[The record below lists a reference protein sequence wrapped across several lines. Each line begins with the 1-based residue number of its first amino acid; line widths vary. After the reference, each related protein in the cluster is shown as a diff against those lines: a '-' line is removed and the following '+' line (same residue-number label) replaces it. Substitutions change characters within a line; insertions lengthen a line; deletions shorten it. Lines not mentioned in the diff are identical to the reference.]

1 MYSCANIGNP
11 SGGPIDK
18 TPPIFMRS
26 NPTPNA
32 VNVKDR
38 KIEIFFD
45 EIVTLKDPSTK
56 IIVSPAQT
64 EMPRMSALGR
74 KVTVELVDSLL
85 PNTTYTIDFSNSIQ
99 DNNEGNAIDNFAF
112 AFSTGSVIDSMRV
125 SGYVLD
131 SRTLEPMQSVVVGL
145 QSNLA
150 DSAFHKEKLQRVAL
164 TNDRGQFTIR
174 NVSPGSYHIFALKD
188 LDRDYKFGNPTEDI
202 AFLDSIIVPSIGS
215 REAADTVYNDL
226 NEIDTI
232 MRATRP
238 AYFPNDILLS
248 MFNEDRK
255 SQYLA
260 NNLRVDSTRISLTFA
275 AASDTLPSLSIVGRN
290 DVPDQWY
297 TLERSQTNDT
307 LTYWIRPPHL
317 VSADTLMV
325 ATTYLRT
332 DTASNLSWGTDT
344 LKFTFQRQKA
354 KKKKKNEE
362 TDSLE
367 QIRFM
372 ELHPL
377 ANDTQEVYAPL
388 LLQTG
393 TPIERY
399 SREAFHLQRKLQ
411 NDTIFYPAEIKSI
424 ALRDSTLN
432 RRDLML
438 KVDWEPGAAYTLA
451 VDSLAMTDIYG
462 LQTKPL
468 KVDFN
473 VRKMEE
479 YGNIVFNIPAV
490 RDSAIVEL
498 LDGTEKIVLRAPVK
512 SHRAELLN
520 LLPGKYYARLFID
533 RNGNGKYDT
542 GNYDMHLQP
551 EETVYYPGAIN
562 LKKNWDVEQTWDIYA
577 TPIDKQK
584 PEAIKKNKPE
594 RKKWEKVNTEKTETD
609 EDEENGFSD
618 FSNPND
624 PNLRNSNNFGNYR
637 KYDSKIYFHFFAQ
650 KFAHSTKAHY
660 LCTRKSQQRLCPDGG
675 IGRRAGLKHQWSKIH
690 PGSIPGLG
698 TQKRL

>member
-1 MYSCANIGNP
+1 MNNSKSLYYIFIIIAAAVMYSCANIGNP

-377 ANDTQEVYAPL
+377 ANGTQEVYAPL

-424 ALRDSTLN
+424 ALRDSTLS

-624 PNLRNSNNFGNYR
+624 PNLQNSNNFGNYR
-637 KYDSKIYFHFFAQ
+637 K
-650 KFAHSTKAHY
+650 
-660 LCTRKSQQRLCPDGG
+660 
-675 IGRRAGLKHQWSKIH
+675 
-690 PGSIPGLG
+690 
-698 TQKRL
+698 

>member
-1 MYSCANIGNP
+1 MENQMNNSKSLYYIFIIIAAAVMYSCANIGNP

-317 VSADTLMV
+317 VSADTLIV

-377 ANDTQEVYAPL
+377 ANGTQEVYAPL

-424 ALRDSTLN
+424 ALRDSTLS

-490 RDSAIVEL
+490 CDSAIVEL

-512 SHRAELLN
+512 NHRAELLN

-624 PNLRNSNNFGNYR
+624 PNLRNSNNFGNYSR
-637 KYDSKIYFHFFAQ
+637 
-650 KFAHSTKAHY
+650 
-660 LCTRKSQQRLCPDGG
+660 
-675 IGRRAGLKHQWSKIH
+675 
-690 PGSIPGLG
+690 
-698 TQKRL
+698 

>member
-1 MYSCANIGNP
+1 MNNSKSLYYIFIIIAAAVMYSCANIGNP

-377 ANDTQEVYAPL
+377 ANGTQEVYAPL

-411 NDTIFYPAEIKSI
+411 NDTTFYPAEIKSI
-424 ALRDSTLN
+424 ALRDSTLS

-479 YGNIVFNIPAV
+479 YGNIVFNITAV

-512 SHRAELLN
+512 NHRAELLN

-637 KYDSKIYFHFFAQ
+637 
-650 KFAHSTKAHY
+650 
-660 LCTRKSQQRLCPDGG
+660 R
-675 IGRRAGLKHQWSKIH
+675 
-690 PGSIPGLG
+690 
-698 TQKRL
+698 

>member
-1 MYSCANIGNP
+1 MNNSKSLYYIFIIIAAAVMYSCANIGNP

-232 MRATRP
+232 MHATRP

-377 ANDTQEVYAPL
+377 ANGTQEVYAPL

-411 NDTIFYPAEIKSI
+411 NDTTFYPAEIKNI
-424 ALRDSTLN
+424 ALRDSTLS

-618 FSNPND
+618 FSNPDD
-624 PNLRNSNNFGNYR
+624 PNQRNSNNFGN
-637 KYDSKIYFHFFAQ
+637 
-650 KFAHSTKAHY
+650 
-660 LCTRKSQQRLCPDGG
+660 
-675 IGRRAGLKHQWSKIH
+675 
-690 PGSIPGLG
+690 
-698 TQKRL
+698 

>member
-1 MYSCANIGNP
+1 MLFSRLALSLQAETENQMNNSKSLYYIFIIIAAAVMYSCANIGNP

-377 ANDTQEVYAPL
+377 ANGTQEVYAPL

-411 NDTIFYPAEIKSI
+411 NDTTFYPAEIKSI
-424 ALRDSTLN
+424 ALRDSTLS

-512 SHRAELLN
+512 NHRAELLN

-624 PNLRNSNNFGNYR
+624 PNLRNSNNFGDYR
-637 KYDSKIYFHFFAQ
+637 
-650 KFAHSTKAHY
+650 
-660 LCTRKSQQRLCPDGG
+660 R
-675 IGRRAGLKHQWSKIH
+675 
-690 PGSIPGLG
+690 
-698 TQKRL
+698 

>member
-1 MYSCANIGNP
+1 MNNSKSLYYIFIIIAAAVMYSCANIGNP

-112 AFSTGSVIDSMRV
+112 AFSTGSVIDSMHV

-377 ANDTQEVYAPL
+377 ANGTQEVYAPL

-411 NDTIFYPAEIKSI
+411 NDTTFYPAEIKSI

-438 KVDWEPGAAYTLA
+438 KVDWEPGAAYKLA

-512 SHRAELLN
+512 NHRAELLN

-624 PNLRNSNNFGNYR
+624 PNLRNSNNFGNYSR
-637 KYDSKIYFHFFAQ
+637 
-650 KFAHSTKAHY
+650 
-660 LCTRKSQQRLCPDGG
+660 
-675 IGRRAGLKHQWSKIH
+675 
-690 PGSIPGLG
+690 
-698 TQKRL
+698 

>member
-1 MYSCANIGNP
+1 MNNSKSLYYIFIIIAAAVMYSCANIGNP

-297 TLERSQTNDT
+297 TLERSLTNDT

-377 ANDTQEVYAPL
+377 ANGTQEVYAPL

-479 YGNIVFNIPAV
+479 YGNIVFNITAV

-512 SHRAELLN
+512 NHRAELLN

-637 KYDSKIYFHFFAQ
+637 
-650 KFAHSTKAHY
+650 
-660 LCTRKSQQRLCPDGG
+660 R
-675 IGRRAGLKHQWSKIH
+675 
-690 PGSIPGLG
+690 
-698 TQKRL
+698 

>member
-377 ANDTQEVYAPL
+377 ANGTQEVYAPL

-411 NDTIFYPAEIKSI
+411 NDTTFYPAEIKSI

-551 EETVYYPGAIN
+551 EETVYYPGDIN

-637 KYDSKIYFHFFAQ
+637 K
-650 KFAHSTKAHY
+650 
-660 LCTRKSQQRLCPDGG
+660 
-675 IGRRAGLKHQWSKIH
+675 
-690 PGSIPGLG
+690 
-698 TQKRL
+698 

>member
-1 MYSCANIGNP
+1 MNNSKSLYYIFIIIAAAVMYSCANIGNP

-377 ANDTQEVYAPL
+377 ANGTQEVYAPL

-479 YGNIVFNIPAV
+479 YGNIVFNITAV

-512 SHRAELLN
+512 NHRAELLN

-624 PNLRNSNNFGNYR
+624 PNQRNSNNFGNYR
-637 KYDSKIYFHFFAQ
+637 
-650 KFAHSTKAHY
+650 
-660 LCTRKSQQRLCPDGG
+660 R
-675 IGRRAGLKHQWSKIH
+675 
-690 PGSIPGLG
+690 
-698 TQKRL
+698 

>member
-1 MYSCANIGNP
+1 MNNSKSLYYIFIIIAAAVMYSCANIGNP

-99 DNNEGNAIDNFAF
+99 DNNEDNAIDNFAF

-377 ANDTQEVYAPL
+377 ANGTQEVYAPL

-584 PEAIKKNKPE
+584 SEAIKKNKPE

-609 EDEENGFSD
+609 EDEENGFND
-618 FSNPND
+618 FSNPDD
-624 PNLRNSNNFGNYR
+624 PNLRNSNNFGDYR
-637 KYDSKIYFHFFAQ
+637 
-650 KFAHSTKAHY
+650 
-660 LCTRKSQQRLCPDGG
+660 R
-675 IGRRAGLKHQWSKIH
+675 
-690 PGSIPGLG
+690 
-698 TQKRL
+698 

>member
-64 EMPRMSALGR
+64 EMPHMSALGR

-99 DNNEGNAIDNFAF
+99 DNNEGNAINNFAF

-332 DTASNLSWGTDT
+332 DTTSNLSWGTDT

-377 ANDTQEVYAPL
+377 ANGTQEVYAPL

-411 NDTIFYPAEIKSI
+411 NDTTFYPAEIKSI
-424 ALRDSTLN
+424 ALRDSTLS

-498 LDGTEKIVLRAPVK
+498 LDGTDKVVLHTPVK

-584 PEAIKKNKPE
+584 SEAIKKNKPE

-618 FSNPND
+618 FSNPDD
-624 PNLRNSNNFGNYR
+624 PNQRNSNNFGNYR
-637 KYDSKIYFHFFAQ
+637 
-650 KFAHSTKAHY
+650 
-660 LCTRKSQQRLCPDGG
+660 R
-675 IGRRAGLKHQWSKIH
+675 
-690 PGSIPGLG
+690 
-698 TQKRL
+698 

>member
-1 MYSCANIGNP
+1 MNNSKSLYYIFIIIAAAVMYSCANIGNP

-377 ANDTQEVYAPL
+377 ANGTQEVYAPL

-411 NDTIFYPAEIKSI
+411 NDTTFYPAEIKSI

-432 RRDLML
+432 RRNLML

-512 SHRAELLN
+512 NHRAELLN

-637 KYDSKIYFHFFAQ
+637 K
-650 KFAHSTKAHY
+650 
-660 LCTRKSQQRLCPDGG
+660 
-675 IGRRAGLKHQWSKIH
+675 
-690 PGSIPGLG
+690 
-698 TQKRL
+698 

>member
-1 MYSCANIGNP
+1 MNNSKSLYYIFIIIAAAVMYSCANIGNP

-45 EIVTLKDPSTK
+45 EIVSLKDPSTK

-307 LTYWIRPPHL
+307 LTYWIRQPHL

-332 DTASNLSWGTDT
+332 DTASNLSWGNDT

-377 ANDTQEVYAPL
+377 ANGTQEVYAPL

-411 NDTIFYPAEIKSI
+411 NDTTFYPAEIKSI
-424 ALRDSTLN
+424 ALRDSTLS

-498 LDGTEKIVLRAPVK
+498 LDGTDKVVLHTPVK
-512 SHRAELLN
+512 NHRAELLN
-520 LLPGKYYARLFID
+520 LQPGKYYARLFID

-637 KYDSKIYFHFFAQ
+637 
-650 KFAHSTKAHY
+650 
-660 LCTRKSQQRLCPDGG
+660 R
-675 IGRRAGLKHQWSKIH
+675 
-690 PGSIPGLG
+690 
-698 TQKRL
+698 

>member
-1 MYSCANIGNP
+1 MNNSKSLYYIFIIIAAAVMYSCANIGNP

-131 SRTLEPMQSVVVGL
+131 SRTLEPMQSIVVGL

-215 REAADTVYNDL
+215 REAADTVYNNL

-232 MRATRP
+232 LRATRP

-377 ANDTQEVYAPL
+377 ANGTQEVYAPL

-411 NDTIFYPAEIKSI
+411 NDTTFYPAEIKSI
-424 ALRDSTLN
+424 ALRDSTLS

-479 YGNIVFNIPAV
+479 YGNIVFNITAV

-512 SHRAELLN
+512 NHRAELLN

-584 PEAIKKNKPE
+584 PETIKKNKPE

-624 PNLRNSNNFGNYR
+624 PNLRNSNNLGSYR
-637 KYDSKIYFHFFAQ
+637 
-650 KFAHSTKAHY
+650 
-660 LCTRKSQQRLCPDGG
+660 R
-675 IGRRAGLKHQWSKIH
+675 
-690 PGSIPGLG
+690 
-698 TQKRL
+698 

>member
-1 MYSCANIGNP
+1 MNNSKSLYYIFIIIAAAVMYSCANIGNP

-377 ANDTQEVYAPL
+377 ANGTQEVYAPL

-512 SHRAELLN
+512 NHRAELLN

-624 PNLRNSNNFGNYR
+624 PNLRNSNNFSNYR
-637 KYDSKIYFHFFAQ
+637 
-650 KFAHSTKAHY
+650 
-660 LCTRKSQQRLCPDGG
+660 R
-675 IGRRAGLKHQWSKIH
+675 
-690 PGSIPGLG
+690 
-698 TQKRL
+698 

>member
-112 AFSTGSVIDSMRV
+112 AFSTGSDIDSMRV

-202 AFLDSIIVPSIGS
+202 AFLDSIIVPSIGT

-377 ANDTQEVYAPL
+377 ANGTQEVYAPL

-432 RRDLML
+432 RRDLVL

-479 YGNIVFNIPAV
+479 YGNIVFNITAV

-512 SHRAELLN
+512 NHRAELLN

-624 PNLRNSNNFGNYR
+624 PNLRNSNNFGNYSR
-637 KYDSKIYFHFFAQ
+637 
-650 KFAHSTKAHY
+650 
-660 LCTRKSQQRLCPDGG
+660 
-675 IGRRAGLKHQWSKIH
+675 
-690 PGSIPGLG
+690 
-698 TQKRL
+698 

>member
-1 MYSCANIGNP
+1 MNNSKSLYYIFIIIAAAVMYSCANIGNP

-377 ANDTQEVYAPL
+377 ANGTQEVYAPL

-624 PNLRNSNNFGNYR
+624 PNLRNSNNFG
-637 KYDSKIYFHFFAQ
+637 D
-650 KFAHSTKAHY
+650 Y
-660 LCTRKSQQRLCPDGG
+660 LR
-675 IGRRAGLKHQWSKIH
+675 
-690 PGSIPGLG
+690 
-698 TQKRL
+698 

>member
-1 MYSCANIGNP
+1 MNNSKSLYYIFIIIAAAVMYSCANIGNP

-112 AFSTGSVIDSMRV
+112 AFSTGSVIDSMRM

-377 ANDTQEVYAPL
+377 ANGTQEVYAPL

-411 NDTIFYPAEIKSI
+411 NDTTFYPAEIKSI
-424 ALRDSTLN
+424 ALRDSTLS

-490 RDSAIVEL
+490 CDSAIVEL

-637 KYDSKIYFHFFAQ
+637 
-650 KFAHSTKAHY
+650 
-660 LCTRKSQQRLCPDGG
+660 R
-675 IGRRAGLKHQWSKIH
+675 
-690 PGSIPGLG
+690 
-698 TQKRL
+698 

>member
-1 MYSCANIGNP
+1 MNNSKSLYYIFIIIAAAVMYSCANIGNP

-317 VSADTLMV
+317 VSADTLIV

-377 ANDTQEVYAPL
+377 ANGTQEVYAPL

-424 ALRDSTLN
+424 ALRDSTLS

-451 VDSLAMTDIYG
+451 VDSLAITDIYG

-512 SHRAELLN
+512 NHRAELLN

-618 FSNPND
+618 FSNPNG

-637 KYDSKIYFHFFAQ
+637 K
-650 KFAHSTKAHY
+650 
-660 LCTRKSQQRLCPDGG
+660 
-675 IGRRAGLKHQWSKIH
+675 
-690 PGSIPGLG
+690 
-698 TQKRL
+698 

>member
-1 MYSCANIGNP
+1 MNNSKSLYYIFIIIAAAVMYSCANIGNP

-377 ANDTQEVYAPL
+377 ANGTQEVYAPL

-411 NDTIFYPAEIKSI
+411 NDTTFYPAEIKSI
-424 ALRDSTLN
+424 ALRDSTLS

-498 LDGTEKIVLRAPVK
+498 LDGTDKVVLHTPVK
-512 SHRAELLN
+512 NHRAELLN

-542 GNYDMHLQP
+542 GNYDMNLQP

-609 EDEENGFSD
+609 EDEENGFND

-624 PNLRNSNNFGNYR
+624 PNLRNSNNFGNYSR
-637 KYDSKIYFHFFAQ
+637 
-650 KFAHSTKAHY
+650 
-660 LCTRKSQQRLCPDGG
+660 
-675 IGRRAGLKHQWSKIH
+675 
-690 PGSIPGLG
+690 
-698 TQKRL
+698 

>member
-1 MYSCANIGNP
+1 MLFSRLALSLQAETENQMNNSKSLYYIFIIIAAAVMYSCANIGNP

-332 DTASNLSWGTDT
+332 DTTSNLSWGTDT

-377 ANDTQEVYAPL
+377 ANGTQEVYAPL

-411 NDTIFYPAEIKSI
+411 NDTTFYPAEIKSI
-424 ALRDSTLN
+424 ALRDSTLS

-584 PEAIKKNKPE
+584 SEAIKKNKPE

-624 PNLRNSNNFGNYR
+624 PNLRNSNNFGN
-637 KYDSKIYFHFFAQ
+637 
-650 KFAHSTKAHY
+650 
-660 LCTRKSQQRLCPDGG
+660 
-675 IGRRAGLKHQWSKIH
+675 
-690 PGSIPGLG
+690 
-698 TQKRL
+698 

>member
-1 MYSCANIGNP
+1 MNNSKSLYYIFIIIAAAVMYSCANIGNP

-377 ANDTQEVYAPL
+377 ANGTQEVYAPL

-438 KVDWEPGAAYTLA
+438 KVDWEPGAAYKLA

-479 YGNIVFNIPAV
+479 YGNIVFNITAV

-512 SHRAELLN
+512 NHRAELLN

-624 PNLRNSNNFGNYR
+624 PNLRNSNNFGN
-637 KYDSKIYFHFFAQ
+637 
-650 KFAHSTKAHY
+650 
-660 LCTRKSQQRLCPDGG
+660 
-675 IGRRAGLKHQWSKIH
+675 
-690 PGSIPGLG
+690 
-698 TQKRL
+698 

>member
-85 PNTTYTIDFSNSIQ
+85 PKTTYTIDFSNSIQ

-377 ANDTQEVYAPL
+377 ANGTQEVYAPL

-424 ALRDSTLN
+424 ALRDSTLS

-512 SHRAELLN
+512 NHRAELLN

-637 KYDSKIYFHFFAQ
+637 K
-650 KFAHSTKAHY
+650 
-660 LCTRKSQQRLCPDGG
+660 
-675 IGRRAGLKHQWSKIH
+675 
-690 PGSIPGLG
+690 
-698 TQKRL
+698 

>member
-1 MYSCANIGNP
+1 MNNSKSLYYIFIIIAAAVMYSCANIGNP

-174 NVSPGSYHIFALKD
+174 NVSPGSYYIFALKD

-297 TLERSQTNDT
+297 TLERSLTNDT

-377 ANDTQEVYAPL
+377 ANGTQEVYAPL

-424 ALRDSTLN
+424 ALRDSTLS

-438 KVDWEPGAAYTLA
+438 KVDWEPGAAYKLA

-512 SHRAELLN
+512 NHRAELLN

-624 PNLRNSNNFGNYR
+624 PNLRNSNNFGNYSR
-637 KYDSKIYFHFFAQ
+637 
-650 KFAHSTKAHY
+650 
-660 LCTRKSQQRLCPDGG
+660 
-675 IGRRAGLKHQWSKIH
+675 
-690 PGSIPGLG
+690 
-698 TQKRL
+698 

>member
-1 MYSCANIGNP
+1 MENQMNNSKSLYYIFIIIAAAVMYSCANIGNP

-307 LTYWIRPPHL
+307 LTYWIRPTHL

-377 ANDTQEVYAPL
+377 ANGTQEVYAPL

-512 SHRAELLN
+512 NHRAELLN

-584 PEAIKKNKPE
+584 PEAIKKNKSE

-609 EDEENGFSD
+609 EDEEIGFSD

-637 KYDSKIYFHFFAQ
+637 K
-650 KFAHSTKAHY
+650 
-660 LCTRKSQQRLCPDGG
+660 
-675 IGRRAGLKHQWSKIH
+675 
-690 PGSIPGLG
+690 
-698 TQKRL
+698 

>member
-1 MYSCANIGNP
+1 MNNSKSLYYIFIIIAAAVMYSCANIGNP

-377 ANDTQEVYAPL
+377 ANGTQEVYAPL

-411 NDTIFYPAEIKSI
+411 NDTTFYPAEIKSI

-468 KVDFN
+468 KIDFN

-498 LDGTEKIVLRAPVK
+498 LDGTDKVVLHTPVK
-512 SHRAELLN
+512 NHRAELLN
-520 LLPGKYYARLFID
+520 LQPGKYYARLFID

-637 KYDSKIYFHFFAQ
+637 
-650 KFAHSTKAHY
+650 
-660 LCTRKSQQRLCPDGG
+660 R
-675 IGRRAGLKHQWSKIH
+675 
-690 PGSIPGLG
+690 
-698 TQKRL
+698 

>member
-1 MYSCANIGNP
+1 MNNSKSLYYIFIIIAAAVMYSCANIGNP

-85 PNTTYTIDFSNSIQ
+85 PNTTFTIDFSNSIQ

-307 LTYWIRPPHL
+307 LTYWIRPTHL

-377 ANDTQEVYAPL
+377 ANGTQEVYAPL

-637 KYDSKIYFHFFAQ
+637 K
-650 KFAHSTKAHY
+650 
-660 LCTRKSQQRLCPDGG
+660 
-675 IGRRAGLKHQWSKIH
+675 
-690 PGSIPGLG
+690 
-698 TQKRL
+698 

>member
-1 MYSCANIGNP
+1 MNNSKSLYYIFIIIAAAVMYSCANIGNP

-174 NVSPGSYHIFALKD
+174 DVSPGSYHIFALKD

-377 ANDTQEVYAPL
+377 ANGTQEVYAPL

-411 NDTIFYPAEIKSI
+411 NDTTFYPAEIKSI

-512 SHRAELLN
+512 NHRAELLN

-624 PNLRNSNNFGNYR
+624 PNLRNSNNFG
-637 KYDSKIYFHFFAQ
+637 D
-650 KFAHSTKAHY
+650 Y
-660 LCTRKSQQRLCPDGG
+660 LR
-675 IGRRAGLKHQWSKIH
+675 
-690 PGSIPGLG
+690 
-698 TQKRL
+698 

>member
-317 VSADTLMV
+317 VSADTLIV

-377 ANDTQEVYAPL
+377 ANGTQEVYAPL

-411 NDTIFYPAEIKSI
+411 NDTTFYPAEIKSI
-424 ALRDSTLN
+424 ALRDSTLS

-624 PNLRNSNNFGNYR
+624 PNLRNSNNFGDYHR
-637 KYDSKIYFHFFAQ
+637 
-650 KFAHSTKAHY
+650 
-660 LCTRKSQQRLCPDGG
+660 
-675 IGRRAGLKHQWSKIH
+675 
-690 PGSIPGLG
+690 
-698 TQKRL
+698 

>member
-1 MYSCANIGNP
+1 MNNSKSLYYIFIIIAAAVMYSCANIGNP

-317 VSADTLMV
+317 VSADTLIV

-377 ANDTQEVYAPL
+377 ANGTQEVYAPL

-411 NDTIFYPAEIKSI
+411 NDTTFYPAEIKSI
-424 ALRDSTLN
+424 VLRDSTLS

-542 GNYDMHLQP
+542 GNYDIHLQP

-584 PEAIKKNKPE
+584 SEAIKKNKPE

-618 FSNPND
+618 FSNPDD
-624 PNLRNSNNFGNYR
+624 PNQRNSNNFGNYR
-637 KYDSKIYFHFFAQ
+637 
-650 KFAHSTKAHY
+650 
-660 LCTRKSQQRLCPDGG
+660 R
-675 IGRRAGLKHQWSKIH
+675 
-690 PGSIPGLG
+690 
-698 TQKRL
+698 

>member
-1 MYSCANIGNP
+1 MNNSKSLYYIFIIIAAAVMYSCANIGNP

-125 SGYVLD
+125 SGYVID

-202 AFLDSIIVPSIGS
+202 AFLDSIIVPSIGT

-377 ANDTQEVYAPL
+377 ANGTQEVYAPL

-432 RRDLML
+432 RRDLVL

-479 YGNIVFNIPAV
+479 YGNIVFNITAV

-512 SHRAELLN
+512 NHRAELLN

-624 PNLRNSNNFGNYR
+624 PNLRNSNNFGSYSR
-637 KYDSKIYFHFFAQ
+637 
-650 KFAHSTKAHY
+650 
-660 LCTRKSQQRLCPDGG
+660 
-675 IGRRAGLKHQWSKIH
+675 
-690 PGSIPGLG
+690 
-698 TQKRL
+698 

>member
-1 MYSCANIGNP
+1 MNNSKSLYYIFIIIAAAVMYSCANIGNP

-332 DTASNLSWGTDT
+332 DTTSNLSWGTDT

-377 ANDTQEVYAPL
+377 ANGTQEVYAPL

-411 NDTIFYPAEIKSI
+411 NDTTFYPAEIKSI
-424 ALRDSTLN
+424 ALRDSTLS

-438 KVDWEPGAAYTLA
+438 KVDWEPGAAYKLA
-451 VDSLAMTDIYG
+451 IDSLAMTDIYG

-498 LDGTEKIVLRAPVK
+498 LDGTDKIVLHTPVK
-512 SHRAELLN
+512 NHRAELLN
-520 LLPGKYYARLFID
+520 LQPGKYYARLFID

-562 LKKNWDVEQTWDIYA
+562 LKKNWDVEQTWNIYA
-577 TPIDKQK
+577 TPIDRQK
-584 PEAIKKNKPE
+584 SEAIKKNKPE

-624 PNLRNSNNFGNYR
+624 PNMRNSNNFGNYR
-637 KYDSKIYFHFFAQ
+637 
-650 KFAHSTKAHY
+650 
-660 LCTRKSQQRLCPDGG
+660 R
-675 IGRRAGLKHQWSKIH
+675 
-690 PGSIPGLG
+690 
-698 TQKRL
+698 

>member
-332 DTASNLSWGTDT
+332 DTTSNLSWGTDT

-377 ANDTQEVYAPL
+377 ANGTQEVYAPL

-411 NDTIFYPAEIKSI
+411 NDTTFYPAEIKSI

-624 PNLRNSNNFGNYR
+624 PNLRNSNNFGN
-637 KYDSKIYFHFFAQ
+637 
-650 KFAHSTKAHY
+650 
-660 LCTRKSQQRLCPDGG
+660 
-675 IGRRAGLKHQWSKIH
+675 
-690 PGSIPGLG
+690 
-698 TQKRL
+698 

>member
-1 MYSCANIGNP
+1 MNNSKSLYYIFIIIAAAVMYSCANIGNP

-26 NPTPNA
+26 NSTPNA

-377 ANDTQEVYAPL
+377 ANGTQEVYAPL

-438 KVDWEPGAAYTLA
+438 KVDWEPGAAYKLA

-498 LDGTEKIVLRAPVK
+498 LDGTDKVVLHTPVK

-624 PNLRNSNNFGNYR
+624 PNLRNSNNFGNYSR
-637 KYDSKIYFHFFAQ
+637 
-650 KFAHSTKAHY
+650 
-660 LCTRKSQQRLCPDGG
+660 
-675 IGRRAGLKHQWSKIH
+675 
-690 PGSIPGLG
+690 
-698 TQKRL
+698 

>member
-125 SGYVLD
+125 SGYVID

-202 AFLDSIIVPSIGS
+202 AFLDSIIVPSIGT

-377 ANDTQEVYAPL
+377 ANGTQEVYAPL

-432 RRDLML
+432 RRDLVL

-479 YGNIVFNIPAV
+479 YGNIVFNITAV

-512 SHRAELLN
+512 NHRAELLN

-609 EDEENGFSD
+609 EDEENDFSD

-624 PNLRNSNNFGNYR
+624 PNQRNSNNFGNYR
-637 KYDSKIYFHFFAQ
+637 
-650 KFAHSTKAHY
+650 
-660 LCTRKSQQRLCPDGG
+660 R
-675 IGRRAGLKHQWSKIH
+675 
-690 PGSIPGLG
+690 
-698 TQKRL
+698 

>member
-1 MYSCANIGNP
+1 MNNSKSLYYIFIIIAAAVMYSCANIGNP

-377 ANDTQEVYAPL
+377 ANGTQEVYAPL

-512 SHRAELLN
+512 NHRAELLN
-520 LLPGKYYARLFID
+520 LPPGKYYARLFID

-609 EDEENGFSD
+609 EDEEIGFSD

-637 KYDSKIYFHFFAQ
+637 
-650 KFAHSTKAHY
+650 
-660 LCTRKSQQRLCPDGG
+660 R
-675 IGRRAGLKHQWSKIH
+675 
-690 PGSIPGLG
+690 
-698 TQKRL
+698 

>member
-1 MYSCANIGNP
+1 MLFSRLALSLQAETENQMNNSKSLYYIFIIIAAAVMYSCANIGNP

-354 KKKKKNEE
+354 KKKKKNEG

-377 ANDTQEVYAPL
+377 VNGTQEVYAPL

-399 SREAFHLQRKLQ
+399 SREAFYLQRKLQ

-424 ALRDSTLN
+424 ALRDSTLS

-438 KVDWEPGAAYTLA
+438 KVDWEPGAAYKLA

-498 LDGTEKIVLRAPVK
+498 LDGTDKVVLHTPVK

-624 PNLRNSNNFGNYR
+624 PNLRNSNNFGNYSR
-637 KYDSKIYFHFFAQ
+637 
-650 KFAHSTKAHY
+650 
-660 LCTRKSQQRLCPDGG
+660 
-675 IGRRAGLKHQWSKIH
+675 
-690 PGSIPGLG
+690 
-698 TQKRL
+698 

>member
-332 DTASNLSWGTDT
+332 DTASNLSWGTDM

-377 ANDTQEVYAPL
+377 ANGTQEVYAPL

-411 NDTIFYPAEIKSI
+411 NDTTFYPAEIKSI

-512 SHRAELLN
+512 NHRAELLN

-637 KYDSKIYFHFFAQ
+637 K
-650 KFAHSTKAHY
+650 
-660 LCTRKSQQRLCPDGG
+660 
-675 IGRRAGLKHQWSKIH
+675 
-690 PGSIPGLG
+690 
-698 TQKRL
+698 

>member
-125 SGYVLD
+125 SGYVID

-202 AFLDSIIVPSIGS
+202 AFLDSIIVPSIGT

-377 ANDTQEVYAPL
+377 ANGTQEVYAPL

-479 YGNIVFNIPAV
+479 YGNIVFNITAV

-512 SHRAELLN
+512 NHRAELLN

-624 PNLRNSNNFGNYR
+624 PNQRNSNNFGNYR
-637 KYDSKIYFHFFAQ
+637 
-650 KFAHSTKAHY
+650 
-660 LCTRKSQQRLCPDGG
+660 R
-675 IGRRAGLKHQWSKIH
+675 
-690 PGSIPGLG
+690 
-698 TQKRL
+698 

>member
-1 MYSCANIGNP
+1 MENQMNNSKSLYYIFIIIAAAVMYSCANIGNP

-317 VSADTLMV
+317 VSADTLIV

-377 ANDTQEVYAPL
+377 ANGTQEVYAPL

-411 NDTIFYPAEIKSI
+411 NDTTFYPAEIKSI
-424 ALRDSTLN
+424 ALRDSTLS

-512 SHRAELLN
+512 NHRAELLN

-637 KYDSKIYFHFFAQ
+637 K
-650 KFAHSTKAHY
+650 
-660 LCTRKSQQRLCPDGG
+660 
-675 IGRRAGLKHQWSKIH
+675 
-690 PGSIPGLG
+690 
-698 TQKRL
+698 